1 MNEGRQRHQK
11 IVEIIDDDYPI
22 TLSQGLIRVAL
33 SNDVYTDL
41 IFFRDN
47 GLVWIGLPTRGCD
60 CFAVKSM
67 TDVVAFSE
75 VQEKLHVESQDDAK
89 QLARFITQQCH
100 AAIISVDVIEKRRD
114 EAAQKRIK
122 LENE

>member
-22 TLSQGLIRVAL
+22 TLSQGLIL
-33 SNDVYTDL
+33 
-41 IFFRDN
+41 FRDN